1 MLQELGKQ
9 NPHLMQLI
17 QAHQADF
24 LRLINEPVEGGEGLD
39 RSALLVDF
47 FVDNWIHKLLSY

>member
-39 RSALLVDF
+39 TALLVDF
-47 FVDNWIHKLLSY
+47 FVEN